1 MAQHFNDQQKAKF
14 VDDMRA
20 TLIQRNTVVM
30 PILDELGNM
39 VHRETYSSIKAEKTH
54 QGQMR
59 KLYETSLSS
68 TAVKA
73 AFFDSLKKNNP
84 YLIEDLGG

>member
-1 MAQHFNDQQKAKF
+1 RVGAEGFNTKF

-73 AFFDSLKKNNP
+73 GEPWIQRDT
-84 YLIEDLGG
+84 ETE